1 MSRTKV
7 ATIVNGEPVEFLA
20 GGGQSLLDAL
30 RDELR
35 LTGTKEGCGTGDC
48 GACSVVV
55 DGRLVCRDGLPIT
68 AGLVMGVPFPVLL
81 RRAQLRLTARAA
93 WGINGGTRRAAVAAF
108 QALGGASF
116 VVDGASPDRHSAL
129 LDAGVELSFNER
141 HSAGLTL
148 RGEFSQNVSSFGAKA
163 RYTLKW

>member
-1 MSRTKV
+1 LIDTGLGTLSPYAAFQAINTNLPAYSETGAGAFALNYAASSATATRAELGARFEHSR
-7 ATIVNGEPVEFLA
+7 
-20 GGGQSLLDAL
+20 AL
-30 RDELR
+30 ES
-35 LTGTKEGCGTGDC
+35 G
-48 GACSVVV
+48 
-55 DGRLVCRDGLPIT
+55 
-68 AGLVMGVPFPVLL
+68 
-81 RRAQLRLTARAA
+81 AQLRLTARAA